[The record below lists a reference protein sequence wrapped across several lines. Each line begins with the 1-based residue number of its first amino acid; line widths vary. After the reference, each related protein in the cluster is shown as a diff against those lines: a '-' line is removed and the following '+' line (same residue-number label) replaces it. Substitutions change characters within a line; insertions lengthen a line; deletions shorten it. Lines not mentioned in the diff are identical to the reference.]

1 VIHGTKRHIH
11 RLTPLSPVLRGATHV
26 MTPPFGRGAGGEVAA
41 CVWCAPHPF
50 PLALPPFRSMQSGG
64 RLWGEPFLC
73 FFIRPPGF
81 LPPVFSAIAKHAPC
95 LAAWGQSGGQ
105 RKGKEAHL
113 TIDVWFPDGYGEM
126 QYDITWSPIRG
137 PLGRG

>member
-1 VIHGTKRHIH
+1 MKSRPACGALPTPSLWRY
-11 RLTPLSPVLRGATHV
+11 RL
-26 MTPPFGRGAGGEVAA
+26 FGRCNPGVDYGES
-41 CVWCAPHPF
+41 PF
-50 PLALPPFRSMQSGG
+50 YVSSYD
-64 RLWGEPFLC
+64 
-73 FFIRPPGF
+73 PPGF